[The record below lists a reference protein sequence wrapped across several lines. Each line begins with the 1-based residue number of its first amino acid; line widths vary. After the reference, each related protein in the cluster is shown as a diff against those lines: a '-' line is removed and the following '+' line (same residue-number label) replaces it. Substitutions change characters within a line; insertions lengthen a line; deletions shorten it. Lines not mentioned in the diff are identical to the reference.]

1 MPRFV
6 PIEIVLTRGTVSCKC
21 NLVRDEDNAI
31 LNSGTKPIYLKPSAV
46 AQQMEEKSMELLEEF
61 QEKNKRP
68 MDEDEREEMYK
79 ALEQAN
85 PLFIAM
91 RDFMKVL
98 GTEVEKETGISFDSE
113 I

>member
-21 NLVRDEDNAI
+21 NLVRGEDDVI
-31 LNSGTKPIYLKPSAV
+31 LNSSMKPIYLKPNAV

-61 QEKNKRP
+61 QDKNKRP
-68 MDEDEREEMYK
+68 MDEDERQEMYK

-85 PLFIAM
+85 PLFMAM
-91 RDFMKVL
+91 KSFMAVL
-98 GTEVEKETGISFDSE
+98 GTVVEKETGIPFDSN

>member
-6 PIEIVLTRGTVSCKC
+6 PIEITLIRGTVVCKC
-21 NLVRDEDNAI
+21 NLVRDEDDAI
-31 LNSGTKPIYLKPSAV
+31 LNQGVKPIYLKPNAV
-46 AQQMEEKSMELLEEF
+46 TEQMEQRSMELLEEF

-68 MDEDEREEMYK
+68 MDEDERKEMYDS
-79 ALEQAN
+79 LESAN

-98 GTEVEKETGISFDSE
+98 GTVVEKETGISFDSN